1 MLISEAQA
9 DVRRVYEGGFYGQL
23 VSGAVWLVAAALGT
37 WATEA
42 AGIVTLMVGGA
53 LIFPLTTLALKAAGQ
68 ETALSSGHPMAPLAT
83 QIAFTVP
90 VGLVVALGAT
100 AHRTDWFFPAALLI
114 VGAHYLPF
122 VFLYGMRLFAAL
134 AAVMIFAGAGL
145 GLWIEAPFAT
155 GGWLGA
161 AALVV
166 FAFLLRAKHHRTA
179 PSADGTTSGG

>member
-1 MLISEAQA
+1 MLVSDAQV

-37 WATEA
+37 WASPA
-42 AGIVTLMVGGA
+42 AAIVSLMVGGA
-53 LIFPLTTLALKAAGQ
+53 LIFPLTTLALKMVGRA
-68 ETALSSGHPMAPLAT
+68 TALPSGHPMAALAT

-90 VGLVVALGAT
+90 VGFLVVLGAT

-134 AAVMIFAGAGL
+134 AGVMIFAGASL

-155 GGWLGA
+155 GGWLGVVS
-161 AALVV
+161 LVA
-166 FAFLLRAKHHRTA
+166 FAFLLRANHHRMA
-179 PSADGTTSGG
+179 RAASRNG